1 MKDKHDK
8 HTQKMLFDNF
18 HIPVKLSQ
26 DELNNLL
33 LSVSIE
39 MAVYPDIRFGQA
51 FCNVYSETHK
61 GLIFPELYYCKD
73 ELRTYRLLQRFL
85 QGEN

>member
-8 HTQKMLFDNF
+8 HTLYDNF
-18 HIPVKLSQ
+18 HIPVKLSE
-26 DELNNLL
+26 DEHE
-33 LSVSIE
+33 SILQQ
-39 MAVYPDIRFGQA
+39 AIKQVTQAPFIRLGQA

-73 ELRTYRLLQRFL
+73 ELRAYRLLQRFL
-85 QGEN
+85 QDK